1 MKLISRIALRL
12 SLALLPLMALWGVLF
27 YFTMVDEIN
36 DEADDA
42 LEDYS
47 ELIVKRMLAGRE
59 LPKPNNGSNNS
70 YSIVPIGAPEAAVR
84 PHIDYYDAEVYIPE
98 KEETEPARVLT
109 TIFQDADGA
118 YYELKVATPTFEKD
132 DLLRAILYWVVFL
145 YLLLLLTTISLTVW
159 VFHRSMRPLY
169 ELLRWLDDYTPGRRG
184 APVPCSTRI
193 VEFRR
198 LSAAAQQAVD
208 RSEALFEQQKHFI
221 GNASH
226 ELQTPLAVL
235 GNRIEWLLDNTEPT
249 EKQME
254 ELLKMQRTLRQI
266 VRLNKTLL
274 LLTKID
280 NGQFPEA
287 EEVDVNALVR
297 RTAEDMEEIYA
308 YRSMRFA
315 LADEGPLTA
324 RMNPSLAAS
333 LVSNL
338 LKNAY
343 VHGDKGGTVSVTV
356 APHELRVCN
365 SSGGG
370 ALDAE
375 HIFERFY
382 QGTKKEGSTGLGL
395 SIVDAV
401 CRLYGLRVGYSYI
414 NRCHCFSVHFRI

>member
-84 PHIDYYDAEVYIPE
+84 PHIDYYDA
-98 KEETEPARVLT
+98 
-109 TIFQDADGA
+109 
-118 YYELKVATPTFEKD
+118 YYELKGATPTFEKD

-280 NGQFPEA
+280 NGQFPESS
-287 EEVDVNALVR
+287 EVDLAAVVGEQVALY
-297 RTAEDMEEIYA
+297 DEIYA
-308 YRSMRFA
+308 GRGIACTVSAPEAFVV
-315 LADEGPLTA
+315 
-324 RMNPSLAAS
+324 RMNESLAS
-333 LVSNL
+333 TLVTNL

-343 VHGDKGGTVSVTV
+343 LHTAEGGAVGV
-356 APHELRVCN
+356 ELRDRTLTVTN
-365 SSGGG
+365 DGT
-370 ALDAE
+370 APLDAE

-382 QGTKKEGSTGLGL
+382 QGARKEGSTGLGL
-395 SIVDAV
+395 ALVSAV
-401 CRLYGLRVGYSYI
+401 GRYYGLRIDYRFEGG
-414 NRCHCFSVHFRI
+414 RHRFSVRWP

>member
-315 LADEGPLTA
+315 LVDEGPLTA
-324 RMNPSLAAS
+324 RMNPSLAGSVVA
-333 LVSNL
+333 NL
-338 LKNAY
+338 LKNAF
-343 VHGDKGGTVSVTV
+343 VHGDEGGEVTV
-356 APHELRVCN
+356 RVAPRRFTVCN
-365 SSGGG
+365 SGAGGP
-370 ALDAE
+370 LDAGR
-375 HIFERFY
+375 IFDRFY

-395 SIVDAV
+395 AVVDAV
-401 CRLYGLRVGYSYI
+401 CRLYGLKVSYSYKEG
-414 NRCHCFSVHFRI
+414 RHCFAVDFPA

>member
-254 ELLKMQRTLRQI
+254 EPVSYTHLSS
-266 VRLNKTLL
+266 
-274 LLTKID
+274 
-280 NGQFPEA
+280 
-287 EEVDVNALVR
+287 EVDLAAVVGEQIDLY
-297 RTAEDMEEIYA
+297 DEIYA
-308 YRSMRFA
+308 GRGIACTVSAPEAFVV
-315 LADEGPLTA
+315 
-324 RMNPSLAAS
+324 RMNESLAS
-333 LVSNL
+333 TLVTNL

-343 VHGDKGGTVSVTV
+343 LHTAEGGAVGV
-356 APHELRVCN
+356 ELRDRTLTVTN
-365 SSGGG
+365 DGT
-370 ALDAE
+370 APLDAE

-382 QGTKKEGSTGLGL
+382 QGARKEGSTGLGL
-395 SIVDAV
+395 ALVSAV
-401 CRLYGLRVGYSYI
+401 GRYYGLRIDYRFEGG
-414 NRCHCFSVHFRI
+414 RHRFSVRWP

>member
-118 YYELKVATPTFEKD
+118 YYELKAATPTFEKD

-280 NGQFPEA
+280 NGQFPESS
-287 EEVDVNALVR
+287 EVDLAAVVGEQVALY
-297 RTAEDMEEIYA
+297 DEIYA
-308 YRSMRFA
+308 GRGIACTVSAPEAFVV
-315 LADEGPLTA
+315 
-324 RMNPSLAAS
+324 RMNESLAS
-333 LVSNL
+333 TLVTNL

-343 VHGDKGGTVSVTV
+343 LHTAEGGAVGV
-356 APHELRVCN
+356 ELRDRTLTVTN
-365 SSGGG
+365 DGT
-370 ALDAE
+370 APLDAE

-382 QGTKKEGSTGLGL
+382 QGARKEGSTGLGL
-395 SIVDAV
+395 ALVSAV
-401 CRLYGLRVGYSYI
+401 GRYYGLRIDYRFEGG
-414 NRCHCFSVHFRI
+414 RHRFSVRWP

>member
-315 LADEGPLTA
+315 LVDEGPLTA
-324 RMNPSLAAS
+324 RMNPSLAGSVVA
-333 LVSNL
+333 NL
-338 LKNAY
+338 LKNAF
-343 VHGDKGGTVSVTV
+343 VHGDEGGEVTASV
-356 APHELRVCN
+356 APRRFTVCN
-365 SSGGG
+365 SGAGGP
-370 ALDAE
+370 LDAGR
-375 HIFERFY
+375 IFDRFY

-395 SIVDAV
+395 AVVDAV
-401 CRLYGLRVGYSYI
+401 CRLYGLKVSYSYKEG
-414 NRCHCFSVHFRI
+414 RHCFAVDFPA